1 MESFMPYK
9 VNWRDDVPSVIH
21 VQNDGVNTWEE
32 LHVKYD
38 EVLEVVKAADHRI
51 DVIMEA
57 RNGMP
62 AGNPLPHLQKVI
74 AKWARLPMLGAFVV
88 ISARRMERFTES
100 AVDIAGMLAGV
111 AVPEFVRF
119 AGSVDEALA
128 IIEQDHT
135 EKHGLPTLEAQ
146 KKHDPSA

>member
-1 MESFMPYK
+1 MSYK
-9 VNWRDDVPSVIH
+9 INWYDPEQSILH
-21 VQNDGVNTWEE
+21 VVTEGVNTWEE

-38 EVLEVVKAADHRI
+38 EVFEMVRAADHRT

-62 AGNPLPHLQKVI
+62 VGNPLPHLQKIV
-74 AKWARLPMLGAFVV
+74 AKGAHVPPLGVLIV

-100 AVDIAGMLAGV
+100 AVDIAGMLTGV

-119 AGSVDEALA
+119 AGSVDEALT
-128 IIEQDHT
+128 IIEQDRI
-135 EKHGLPTLEAQ
+135 EKQGLPTLAALAQ
-146 KKHDPSA
+146 KKNNPS

>member
-1 MESFMPYK
+1 MPYK
-9 VNWRDDVPSVIH
+9 VNWHDEAHSIIH
-21 VQNDGVNTWEE
+21 VLNEGVNTWDE

-38 EVLEVVKAADHRI
+38 EVLEVVNAADKRT

-62 AGNPLPHLQKVI
+62 AGNPLPHLQKII
-74 AKWARLPMLGAFVV
+74 AKWSRVPTLGTFIV

-100 AVDIAGMLAGV
+100 AVDIAGMLTGV

-119 AGSVDEALA
+119 ASSVEDALA
-128 IIEQDHT
+128 IIEQDRI
-135 EKHGLPTLEAQ
+135 EKHGLPTLAALSE
-146 KKHDPSA
+146 KKLDLH

>member
-1 MESFMPYK
+1 MSYK
-9 VNWRDDVPSVIH
+9 VNWYDDAHSIVHVITE
-21 VQNDGVNTWEE
+21 GVNTWDE
-32 LHVKYD
+32 LHTKYD
-38 EVLEVVKAADHRI
+38 EVFEIVQAAARRA

-74 AKWARLPMLGAFVV
+74 AKGARVSTLGVFVV

-100 AVDIAGMLAGV
+100 AVDIAGMLTGV

-119 AGSVDEALA
+119 AGSIDEALA
-128 IIEQDHT
+128 IIEQDRV
-135 EKHGLPTLEAQ
+135 EKHGLSTLQALNE
-146 KKHDPSA
+146 KKHDPS

>member
-1 MESFMPYK
+1 MSYK
-9 VNWRDDVPSVIH
+9 VNWYDDADSILH
-21 VQNDGVNTWEE
+21 VVTEGVNTWEE

-38 EVLEVVKAADHRI
+38 EVFEIVRTAGQRV

-74 AKWARLPMLGAFVV
+74 AKGARVPTLGIFIV
-88 ISARRMERFTES
+88 ISARRMEHFTES
-100 AVDIAGMLAGV
+100 AVDIAGMLTGV

-119 AGSVDEALA
+119 AGSIEDALA
-128 IIEQDHT
+128 AIEADRI
-135 EKHGLPTLEAQ
+135 EKHGLPTLAALSE
-146 KKHDPSA
+146 KKLDPS

>member
-1 MESFMPYK
+1 MPYK
-9 VNWRDDVPSVIH
+9 VNWYDDAHSIIH

-38 EVLEVVKAADHRI
+38 EVFEIVKTAGQRV

-62 AGNPLPHLQKVI
+62 AGNPLPHLQKLVAEGARI
-74 AKWARLPMLGAFVV
+74 ATLGAFVV

-100 AVDIAGMLAGV
+100 AVDIAGMLTGV

-119 AGSVDEALA
+119 AGSVEEALA
-128 IIEQDHT
+128 IIEQDRV
-135 EKHGLPTLEAQ
+135 EKHGLSTLEAQ
-146 KKHDPSA
+146 KNAP